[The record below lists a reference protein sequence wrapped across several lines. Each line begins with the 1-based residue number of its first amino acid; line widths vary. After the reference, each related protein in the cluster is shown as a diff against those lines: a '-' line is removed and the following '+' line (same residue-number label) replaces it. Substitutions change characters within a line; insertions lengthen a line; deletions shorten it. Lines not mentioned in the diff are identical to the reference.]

1 MTTRSAGDRREE
13 AGIALLVTVFVLL
26 MIGAI
31 AITAIGHSGQE
42 ATASATSRVNKRT
55 FHGADAGVHVALRR
69 LAEEPPNQ
77 VPFDIDLGDGRNV
90 QSRTRAEVTPQ
101 PIPRLGVGPPP
112 EGFSI
117 NVGSG
122 YINEIFLTNVTAS
135 SPNATTVELEA
146 KLGRLSANSGG

>member
-1 MTTRSAGDRREE
+1 MATRTAVGRREE

-26 MIGAI
+26 LMGAI

-42 ATASATSRVNKRT
+42 ATASATGRVKKRT
-55 FHGADAGVHVALRR
+55 FHGADAGIQVALRR

-77 VPFDIDLGDGRNV
+77 VPFDIDLGGGRTV
-90 QSRTRAEVTPQ
+90 QSRSRSDATPQ